1 MADMIRDSSLG
12 QLIRL
17 LTRNKY
23 LLYAEERP
31 DFVFPAPITEHEQQ
45 HPKEKVEGDSDSD
58 AASTS
63 ESISTSESS
72 SDADLEKVETTVT
85 RGLRPYFSR
94 TSQAEAVGPEKTV
107 SKAIQPTLTSD
118 GTILVDWYA
127 TDDADNPMNWSTGKR
142 TFIAVQILLYTF
154 AVYIGS
160 SIYAPSIGGVMEN
173 FGVGETAASLG
184 LALYVFGYGIGP
196 MVFSPLSEMPL
207 VGRNPLYIATF
218 AIFVILTLPG
228 ALTPTF
234 GGLIAVRFLL
244 GVFGSPSLA
253 TGPATLQ
260 DMFPLLKVPYL
271 LSLWAAAATLGPALG
286 PVVGGFSVQA
296 MNWRWAQWEMLWL
309 SAPIFLLMFIS
320 LPETS
325 AANILLRRAQRL
337 RKLQSNT
344 NLKSQSEIDQA
355 NMSLSE
361 VTYNALLIPWQI
373 NALDPAVAFSTFYT
387 ALLYMIYYSFFE
399 SFPLVYVTMYN
410 FNLGESSLPFL
421 SILVALGI
429 FLPLYLLHFYLTVEK
444 PFTTKG
450 FGAPERRLIPALYGT
465 YLIPAGLF
473 IFAFTSRESIH
484 WIVPTIGAG
493 LSVGGTYVVFQSIFL
508 YLPFT
513 YPQYSASLF
522 AANDFARS
530 TLAAAAILFSRP
542 MFLKLGVDG
551 GVGLLAGLTVICIA
565 GIYILFWYGNKLR
578 ARSRFAA
585 K

>member
-1 MADMIRDSSLG
+1 MADIIRDSSLG

-31 DFVFPAPITEHEQQ
+31 DFVFPTPITEHEQQ
-45 HPKEKVEGDSDSD
+45 HPKENVEGD

-63 ESISTSESS
+63 ESISSSESS
-72 SDADLEKVETTVT
+72 SDADLEKVETAGA
-85 RGLRPYFSR
+85 RDLRPYFSR
-94 TSQAEAVGPEKTV
+94 TSQAEAVGPQKTI
-107 SKAIQPTLTSD
+107 SRAIQPTLTSD

-127 TDDADNPMNWSTGKR
+127 TDDADNLMNWSTGKR

-154 AVYIGS
+154 AVYMGS
-160 SIYAPSIGGVMEN
+160 SIYAPSIGGVMEK

-207 VGRNPLYIATF
+207 VGRNPPYIATF

-234 GGLIAVRFLL
+234 GGLITVRFLL

-286 PVVGGFSVQA
+286 PVIGGFSVQA

-337 RKLQSNT
+337 RKLQNNT

-444 PFTTKG
+444 PFMTKG

-565 GIYILFWYGNKLR
+565 GIYVLFWYGDKLR
-578 ARSRFAA
+578 ARSRFAT